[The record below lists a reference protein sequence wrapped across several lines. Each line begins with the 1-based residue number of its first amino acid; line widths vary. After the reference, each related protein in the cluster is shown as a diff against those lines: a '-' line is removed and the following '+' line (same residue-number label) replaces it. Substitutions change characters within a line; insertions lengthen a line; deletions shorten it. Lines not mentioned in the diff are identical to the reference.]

1 MVTSK
6 KSKVSFN
13 LQEAAD
19 STGYS
24 VDVLRR
30 AIRAGDLATSAPR
43 VNGRTITRRVIKA
56 DELER
61 WIESGDPA

>member
-1 MVTSK
+1 MISVQ
-6 KSKVSFN
+6 KSKISFN
-13 LQEAAD
+13 LQEAAI

-30 AIRAGDLATSAPR
+30 AIRAGDLATSAPQ
-43 VNGRTITRRVIKA
+43 VDGRTVARRVIKA

-61 WIESGDPA
+61 WVESGDPT